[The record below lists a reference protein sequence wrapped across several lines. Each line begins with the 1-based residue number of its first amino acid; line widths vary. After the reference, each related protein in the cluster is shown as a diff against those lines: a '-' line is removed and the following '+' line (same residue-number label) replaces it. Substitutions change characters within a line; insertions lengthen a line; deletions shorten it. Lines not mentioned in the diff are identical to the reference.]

1 MDNLYPFAHL
11 EQFHVSVSRLEGWK
25 VARRS
30 GGMACKIRQIIVA
43 RLLTSRGVARK
54 LETRDK
60 EFFHVHVGPGSRWE
74 TQV

>member
-25 VARRS
+25 VRRN
-30 GGMACKIRQIIVA
+30 GVQNPANYRRMAI
-43 RLLTSRGVARK
+43 TSRGVARK